1 MKLGMECTS
10 LSAKTVYTLSFL
22 LSLTPNAFL
31 LLLSIR
37 IYQFQ
42 ISNYIL
48 RAFSGNDLR
57 CAFESTFGQHVEHV
71 FAPLPCSM
79 SCQQLPVF
87 VQFCRRLEFVQL
99 HWAALQTAGTCEVV
113 QMCTCA
119 NVHVG
124 QFCRTVLLQQALPV
138 ARATTD
144 LTSTPLRFKFL
155 ILLIQVFF
163 EVGKCEHVN

>member
-1 MKLGMECTS
+1 MECTS

-31 LLLSIR
+31 LLLSIG

-79 SCQQLPVF
+79 SWQQLPVF

-99 HWAALQTAGTCEVV
+99 HWAALQTAGTCADV
-113 QMCTCA
+113 QLCKCA
-119 NVHVG
+119 CGTILSNCIIAAGLAGCQSNHR
-124 QFCRTVLLQQALPV
+124 FDLNSTALQISNFVDPSV
-138 ARATTD
+138 F
-144 LTSTPLRFKFL
+144 LRWKSASM
-155 ILLIQVFF
+155 
-163 EVGKCEHVN
+163 

>member
-1 MKLGMECTS
+1 MKTNLYESLNMECTS

-79 SCQQLPVF
+79 SWQQLPVF

-99 HWAALQTAGTCEVV
+99 HWAALQTAGTC
-113 QMCTCA
+113 A

-124 QFCRTVLLQQALPV
+124 QFCRTVLLQALPV